1 MCYHCIKNMHV
12 SLLGLSSFYSNIR
25 PLGNTFGSIDYAKEE
40 LRAEIASSFVN
51 SGLGIISSSVME
63 NHKAYI
69 QSWIRIIEDKESELF
84 SAITDAEKIADYMEK
99 TGGINLKMEEK
110 KKSSLKVDIELEGG
124 ESLSELLDDEERLSV
139 DNIKKF
145 QSMIIN
151 VKESGES
158 LLMNLKIET
167 EKVKDASDKGKSLS
181 EVVLEEAEVQGVD
194 EGFIE
199 KLSEDMEQEILT
211 ETMKF

>member
-1 MCYHCIKNMHV
+1 M
-12 SLLGLSSFYSNIR
+12 
-25 PLGNTFGSIDYAKEE
+25 
-40 LRAEIASSFVN
+40 
-51 SGLGIISSSVME
+51 
-63 NHKAYI
+63 
-69 QSWIRIIEDKESELF
+69 
-84 SAITDAEKIADYMEK
+84 
-99 TGGINLKMEEK
+99 
-110 KKSSLKVDIELEGG
+110 
-124 ESLSELLDDEERLSV
+124 LDDEERLSV